1 MADQTTRIGLD
12 ERRRFVRLAANHR
25 RPLSRDP
32 VWQTTSV
39 VVLDAATVE
48 MMSDRIEPA
57 DTLTFGDAERSRVPW
72 LHLPTLVVPAEP
84 VTASTVYTSD
94 HRDDRYPSPRSNRS
108 SGDRRGRR
116 LPACLTLPP

>member
-84 VTASTVYTSD
+84 VTGL
-94 HRDDRYPSPRSNRS
+94 HRLHLRPPGTTAIRS
-108 SGDRRGRR
+108 RGRTDR
-116 LPACLTLPP
+116 LAIDVGDASRHV